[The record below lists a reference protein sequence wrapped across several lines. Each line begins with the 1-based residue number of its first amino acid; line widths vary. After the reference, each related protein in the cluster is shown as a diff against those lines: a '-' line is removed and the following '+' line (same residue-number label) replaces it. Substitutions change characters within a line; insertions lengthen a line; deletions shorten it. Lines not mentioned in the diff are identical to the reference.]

1 MIVLNLL
8 EKILMMINKYFH
20 LCLRNFYVGQVTK
33 IKLIKKLKYLK
44 NLDLKKPNLLEIQEE
59 QDRRIRSQY
68 LHPINALP
76 QKIDQLLEA
85 INRV

>member
-1 MIVLNLL
+1 
-8 EKILMMINKYFH
+8 
-20 LCLRNFYVGQVTK
+20 
-33 IKLIKKLKYLK
+33 LIKKLKYLK